1 MMTRPVLIVGPLAD
15 TVVDKLVSEHPNGM
29 VRCQPEYVD
38 SDMKALEKGVMD
50 NVFVDFKRRGSHY
63 ECTTVSS
70 IREICDRVSCFLES
84 VRGTI
89 LSLFVSPE
97 SALYPGRP
105 SRLCGPPSPEPD
117 LSHRPSHQVQER
129 QADQR
134 GLSISLLFKAAFSRS
149 DHHLLV

>member
-84 VRGTI
+84 VRGTT
-89 LSLFVSPE
+89 LSLCISRISIVSWTFI
-97 SALYPGRP
+97 SALWTAFTRTRSIP
-105 SRLCGPPSPEPD
+105 SSFSSSSRAS
-117 LSHRPSHQVQER
+117 
-129 QADQR
+129 
-134 GLSISLLFKAAFSRS
+134 SRS
-149 DHHLLV
+149 KRFVNQFAL

>member
-70 IREICDRVSCFLES
+70 IREICDRVS
-84 VRGTI
+84 
-89 LSLFVSPE
+89 
-97 SALYPGRP
+97 
-105 SRLCGPPSPEPD
+105 
-117 LSHRPSHQVQER
+117 
-129 QADQR
+129 
-134 GLSISLLFKAAFSRS
+134 
-149 DHHLLV
+149 